1 MELVFATHNQH
12 KLSELQHILGNH
24 FHLISLDDLKHD
36 QEIEET
42 GTTLIENALLKARFI
57 YNLYQV
63 NTFAD
68 DTGLEIDALNGA
80 PGVYS
85 ARFAGEEKSPVNNM
99 NKVLD
104 LMKDAS
110 NRKARFKTVIALI
123 LNGKEF
129 LFEGVVNG
137 TILERPRGTN
147 GFGYD
152 PIFQPEGY
160 TLSFAEMDSQTKN
173 KISHRAKAVEKLTG
187 FFQSL

>member
-104 LMKDAS
+104 LMKDAP

-137 TILERPRGTN
+137 IILERPRGTN

-187 FFQSL
+187 FLQSL